1 MSHNEALRSESQLS
15 LDTKFRFVICQE
27 HIPIS
32 VCLGIPN
39 REKVPLPRNSTNR
52 RCDNSELS
60 EMNTK
65 KTNIKLVLIENLL
78 FIFVTRYF
86 FGCKAYQIT

>member
-52 RCDNSELS
+52 RCDHSELS